1 MNHDPDRN
9 HVTTFEIEAS
19 ESLLRLISG
28 LVFGRGVELQ
38 VRPGSSVRD
47 FLCEQLHLPA
57 DYVENRI
64 QTVFLEGK
72 PVDDFDTATLAP
84 GATLALSAAMPGLVG
99 AVFRRGGYYA
109 PLRDSITYRQMGG
122 STGESEKRITLKLFN
137 LTAREIGPQILSQG
151 VYINGMQVADLVRT
165 LEDSFRSGSRSC
177 RINDQQIACQKLIE
191 HPWPDTPVYFR
202 AEGNS

>member
-1 MNHDPDRN
+1 LNHHKDQS

-28 LVFGRGVELQ
+28 LVFGRGVELE

-47 FLCEQLHLPA
+47 FLCEQLHLPS

-84 GATLALSAAMPGLVG
+84 GSTLALSAAMPGLVG

-109 PLRDSITYRQMGG
+109 PMRDSITYRQTGG
-122 STGESEKRITLKLFN
+122 ATAEAEKRITLKLFN
-137 LTAREIGPQILSQG
+137 LTAREIGPHILSQG
-151 VYINGMQVADLVRT
+151 VYIEGMQVADLVRT
-165 LEDSFRSGSRSC
+165 LQDSFRSASRSC
-177 RINDQQIACQKLIE
+177 RINDKQIECQKLIE
-191 HPWPDTPVYFR
+191 HPWPDAPIYFR
-202 AEGNS
+202 AVVKK

>member
-1 MNHDPDRN
+1 MNHDTNRN
-9 HVTTFEIEAS
+9 DVTTFEIEAS
-19 ESLLRLISG
+19 TSLLRLISG
-28 LVFGRGVELQ
+28 LVFGRGVELE

-47 FLCEQLHLPA
+47 FLCNQLNLAA

-72 PVDDFDTATLAP
+72 PVDDFDTATLEA
-84 GATLALSAAMPGLVG
+84 GSILALSAAMPGLVG

-109 PLRDSITYRQMGG
+109 SLRDSITYRQMGG
-122 STGESEKRITLKLFN
+122 PTGESEKRITLKLFN

-165 LEDSFRSGSRSC
+165 LEDSFRSGSRRC
-177 RINDQQIACQKLIE
+177 RINNKQIECQKLIE
-191 HPWPDTPVYFR
+191 HPWPDAPVYFR
-202 AEGNS
+202 AESDS